1 VADCHARLEAL
12 LISLRGGGS
21 VVYRSLSQ
29 ALYTLTAV
37 ATPGAFL
44 PGCETDSNAIRLEL

>member
-1 VADCHARLEAL
+1 MADCHARLEAL